1 MTGASLRPIYRYL
14 FDDLDYTVFRWFFF
28 RAGESQCVFLFLII
42 VTRKDC
48 IETGRLTPNLLRIEF
63 EYSFSLHS
71 AQEMQSR
78 ELSKFNKFAIVFKI
92 STNLKDSAY
101 FS

>member
-1 MTGASLRPIYRYL
+1 MTPFFA
-14 FDDLDYTVFRWFFF
+14 VFF
-28 RAGESQCVFLFLII
+28 RASESQCVFLFLII
-42 VTRKDC
+42 VAHKDC

-71 AQEMQSR
+71 AQEMQSQ
-78 ELSKFNKFAIVFKI
+78 ELSKFNNKLGIVFKV
-92 STNLKDSAY
+92 STNLRDSAY